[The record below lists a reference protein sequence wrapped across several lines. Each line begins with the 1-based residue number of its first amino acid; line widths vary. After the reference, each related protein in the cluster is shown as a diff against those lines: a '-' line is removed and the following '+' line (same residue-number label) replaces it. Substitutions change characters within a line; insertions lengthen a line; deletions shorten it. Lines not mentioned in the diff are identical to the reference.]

1 MFKIQ
6 IARSAMKELND
17 FSDEEIFKIRKK
29 ILELKKFPDIQNCK
43 KLQSEKTLFRLRIG
57 KFRVIFAVFK
67 SEEIIKITRVR
78 LRNEKTYK
86 NL

>member
-1 MFKIQ
+1 MFKLK
-6 IARSAMKELND
+6 IARSAMKELHN
-17 FSDEEIFKIRKK
+17 FSDTEISKIREK

-43 KLQSEKTLFRLRIG
+43 KLQNEEKLFRLRVG